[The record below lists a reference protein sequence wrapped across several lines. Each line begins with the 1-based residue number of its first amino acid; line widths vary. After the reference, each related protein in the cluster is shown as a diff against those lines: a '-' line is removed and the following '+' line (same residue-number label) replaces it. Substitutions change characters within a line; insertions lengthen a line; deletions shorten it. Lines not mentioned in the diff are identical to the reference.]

1 MPNNIGF
8 FTAVKYSQENKTFR
22 ESVLEKVDNYFY
34 LGGKKAHVIQG
45 KTKNGQEKA
54 LLAETNSFLL
64 ARFGKVLSYF
74 LPVAMLITKAIL
86 PATHTFRLIDP
97 KKKLEKGINISEDT
111 VSKIQNLIPTIL
123 KGQKDD
129 GIEWVSTGNNFVFKL
144 KENSQLVFKIS
155 RGNDIHQRFQNM
167 IKAKEVCLANRLGL
181 LIIPQA
187 KQFTVSGHSFIAE
200 EALDFNPK
208 ESGQESLYH
217 TCANELNETARQLAT
232 FIAKTGFNDV
242 TWRNIPIL
250 NEAPQYKGPRR
261 IGLIDIE
268 HMRSNV
274 NGFIGDCNG
283 SCGLIGCCVS
293 EQQID
298 TIISEA
304 RKQGV
309 PISDKQAQDAKNQRL
324 KDLQS
329 DKGLKQFYETHGVK
343 NGDEPIQ
350 IDEALLDFSEY
361 PNAKELKAL
370 AIDLIK
376 EINNRTLE
384 SSPEDSVKGR
394 RYIYVNTNPPGTPF
408 YGMYNRLI
416 DKDRSPNSYKTDE
429 EYYNATY
436 LGCVVKKLVEVGAI
450 YTLIKRNG
458 HGYFF
463 QA

>member
-1 MPNNIGF
+1 M
-8 FTAVKYSQENKTFR
+8 
-22 ESVLEKVDNYFY
+22 VL
-34 LGGKKAHVIQG
+34 
-45 KTKNGQEKA
+45 
-54 LLAETNSFLL
+54 
-64 ARFGKVLSYF
+64 
-74 LPVAMLITKAIL
+74 
-86 PATHTFRLIDP
+86 
-97 KKKLEKGINISEDT
+97 
-111 VSKIQNLIPTIL
+111 
-123 KGQKDD
+123 
-129 GIEWVSTGNNFVFKL
+129 
-144 KENSQLVFKIS
+144 KIS
-155 RGNDIHQRFQNM
+155 RGDDIHQRFQNM

-187 KQFTVSGHSFIAE
+187 KQFTIIGHTFIAE
-200 EALDFNPK
+200 ENLDFNPQK
-208 ESGQESLYH
+208 SGQETLYQ

-274 NGFIGDCNG
+274 NGFIGDYNG
-283 SCGLIGCCVS
+283 SCGLIGCVS

-298 TIISEA
+298 TVISEA

-309 PISDKQAQDAKNQRL
+309 PISYKQAQNAKNKRL

-329 DKGLKQFYETHGVK
+329 DKELKQFYETHGIK

-350 IDEALLDFSEY
+350 IDSSLLDFSEY
-361 PNAKELKAL
+361 PDANVLKSL

-376 EINNRTLE
+376 EINNSILE
-384 SSPEDSVKGR
+384 SSPENSVKGR
-394 RYIYVNTNPPGTPF
+394 RYIYVNTNPAGTPF
-408 YGMYNRLI
+408 YRMDIRLI
-416 DKDRSPNSYKTDE
+416 DKDRLRKSYKTDE

-436 LGCVVKKLVEVGAI
+436 LGCVVKKLVNLGVI
-450 YTLIKRNG
+450 HKITKRNG
-458 HGYFF
+458 HGYFI